1 MTFSQKLVHFG
12 VTWKVYTCNSFNSIY
27 KFKANGICIDIDCK
41 SWIRCIQ
48 LSHFAV
54 CYFLFFNILKISAT
68 FLVLETL
75 FTNSHTDRRYVWGI
89 SKKLLAGDLAGT
101 NFVLFLTK
109 FESYIIWKEFSN
121 CSNDKYLIKIRIYV
135 KNWQ

>member
-1 MTFSQKLVHFG
+1 MLREKFIH
-12 VTWKVYTCNSFNSIY
+12 VTAL
-27 KFKANGICIDIDCK
+27 FKANGICIDIDCK

-75 FTNSHTDRRYVWGI
+75 FTNSHTDKRYVWGI
-89 SKKLLAGDLAGT
+89 SKKLAIFRRWLYSHASYAVAFSDLANLTMLIAGT
-101 NFVLFLTK
+101 RGSWREILQG
-109 FESYIIWKEFSN
+109 
-121 CSNDKYLIKIRIYV
+121 LILSFF
-135 KNWQ
+135 